1 MKEELQRY
9 LDMYLVETS
18 NVYAGSG
25 LYKRAA
31 VYETDYSEESIDSYI
46 DKHKNDKKFQKL
58 LFKFIDK
65 KGLKDSDVYNNAYI
79 DRRLFSKI
87 RSNELYHPSKETV
100 IALAAS
106 LNLNTKELEE
116 LLDSASYSLP
126 KNNKFDLI
134 IRFCFEKKI
143 YNIDMIN
150 EFLYDHKCNLL
161 K

>member
-31 VYETDYSEESIDSYI
+31 VYEADYSEESIDSYI

-65 KGLKDSDVYNNAYI
+65 KQSFFNKRYI
-79 DRRLFSKI
+79 I
-87 RSNELYHPSKETV
+87 TPSSHFNS
-100 IALAAS
+100 I
-106 LNLNTKELEE
+106 
-116 LLDSASYSLP
+116 LL
-126 KNNKFDLI
+126 
-134 IRFCFEKKI
+134 
-143 YNIDMIN
+143 
-150 EFLYDHKCNLL
+150 
-161 K
+161 